1 MARDLARDSA
11 PAFGE
16 TAVTTTR
23 EFLYNEAWLAH
34 AWRRWLSAYAMGHPV
49 VDYGCGIGVNGSILR
64 GLGVP
69 RVVGL
74 DFDWGCLTASRSR
87 GLTVVQADLT
97 TGIPLRDGCAD
108 IVLLIHVLEHFARG
122 AEVLEPAARVLRPG
136 GAAVV
141 VTPDWTRAYKDFYDD
156 PTHRRPYSQA
166 SLARVLLEAGLEP
179 RVMLQHN
186 VGYGLGRTALWCAFP
201 RLCFTGD
208 ALFAIAERRAGG
220 VR

>member
-1 MARDLARDSA
+1 MIRDLARDSA
-11 PAFGE
+11 TAFGE

-23 EFLYNEAWLAH
+23 ECLYNEAWLAH
-34 AWRRWLSAYAMGHPV
+34 AWRRWLSGYATGRPV
-49 VDYGCGIGVNGSILR
+49 IDFGCGIGVNGGILR
-64 GLGVP
+64 GLGVR

-74 DFDWGCLTASRSR
+74 DFDWGCLTESRQRS
-87 GLTVVQADLT
+87 LTVAQADLLH
-97 TGIPLRDGCAD
+97 GIPLRDGSAD
-108 IVLLIHVLEHFARG
+108 IVLLIHVLEHFADG
-122 AEVLEPAARVLRPG
+122 TEVLAPVARVLRPG

-141 VTPDWTRAYKDFYDD
+141 VTPDWARAYKEFYDD
-156 PTHRRPYSQA
+156 PTHRRPYSKA

-186 VGYGLGRTALWCAFP
+186 VGYGLGRTALWRAFP

-208 ALFAIAERRAGG
+208 ALFAIAERRAGA